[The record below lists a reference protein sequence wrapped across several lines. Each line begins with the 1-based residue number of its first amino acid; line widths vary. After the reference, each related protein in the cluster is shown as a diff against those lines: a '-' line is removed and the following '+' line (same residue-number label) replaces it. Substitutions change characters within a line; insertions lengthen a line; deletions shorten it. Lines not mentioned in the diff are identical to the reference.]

1 MSRFAA
7 TALCFLILSA
17 PALLAL
23 DVDRSELESAKDG
36 DIVFVSY
43 EGPQPKID
51 SLSAIKGLGAALGKD
66 IAGGAS
72 RAGASARY
80 SVVRIVDPSVPTG
93 LDAEILRLGS
103 AVQVDHI
110 RNLRWIIAGYL
121 GAAWGYK
128 ESDAFV
134 LATFVTVYNAVN
146 RGKMDYFASRYKGG
160 VLAELKAAEAG
171 LALTYLEWPGKTQIV
186 IPLSSGA
193 KPGDVGAVDTTAI
206 SGPEVK
212 ESLREQPDKG
222 IADRQALVDIKER
235 EAEQKQAELDRKKEE
250 LAAAEKKL
258 AEDKAKAEAAR
269 AKLEA
274 DKAAAAAAAATAAKT
289 SPAASSTTEK
299 PAEAAAKP
307 QSAPAEAPAAAKPTE
322 PTGAA
327 AAPPAAAPPTEEE
340 IAKQEETVAAAE
352 EEVAAREE
360 EIAAAKEEVAAAEEK
375 VEEKREEAAADREE
389 ITSDQKERIAEEV
402 AAGKSA
408 EDAGVYLLRIV
419 DDGERLAQVV
429 FLDAEKGGLIRSSR
443 INSIHIRS
451 IEETEES
458 FFAVAGAEDK
468 SGGVKVVKLEK
479 ASLESA
485 AEGTPDMFPESD
497 LLVSGERIYGVARNA
512 DAAGGGESYSV
523 VLLDGELGEVARSAS
538 AVTPW
543 TFLKE
548 GGGGILVQLPEG
560 GFAVLSADSLETA
573 RELDM

>member
-7 TALCFLILSA
+7 TALCFLALSA

-51 SLSAIKGLGAALGKD
+51 SLSSIKGLGAALGKE

-72 RAGASARY
+72 RAGTDARY
-80 SVVRIVDPSVPTG
+80 SVIRIVDPSVPTG
-93 LDAEILRLGS
+93 LDADVLRLGK

-110 RNLRWIIAGYL
+110 RNLRWIVAGYL

-128 ESDAFV
+128 ESDAFI

-146 RGKMDYFASRYKGG
+146 RGKMDYFASRYKSG
-160 VLAELKAAEAG
+160 VLAELKAEEAG

-193 KPGDVGAVDTTAI
+193 KPGDLGAVDTTAI
-206 SGPEVK
+206 SEPEVK
-212 ESLREQPDKG
+212 ESLREQPDMG
-222 IADRQALVDIKER
+222 ISDRQALVDIKER
-235 EAEQKQAELDRKKEE
+235 EAEQKQAELDKKKEE
-250 LAAAEKKL
+250 LAAAEKKV

-274 DKAAAAAAAATAAKT
+274 DKATAAAAAATAAKPT
-289 SPAASSTTEK
+289 PAVSSTAEK

-307 QSAPAEAPAAAKPTE
+307 PVAPAEAPAAAKPTE
-322 PTGAA
+322 PIGAV
-327 AAPPAAAPPTEEE
+327 AAPPVDEQIAKREEE
-340 IAKQEETVAAAE
+340 VAAAE
-352 EEVAAREE
+352 AKVAAREE
-360 EIAAAKEEVAAAEEK
+360 EIAAEKEKVAVAEEK
-375 VEEKREEAAADREE
+375 VEAKREEAAADRQE
-389 ITSDQKERIAEEV
+389 ITSDQKEQIAEEV
-402 AAGKSA
+402 AVGKSA

-419 DDGERLAQVV
+419 DDKERLAQVV

-485 AEGTPDMFPESD
+485 AEGESDMFPESV
-497 LLVSGERIYGVARNA
+497 LLVSGDRIYGVARDVDA
-512 DAAGGGESYSV
+512 AAGGEQSYFV
-523 VLLDGELGEVARSAS
+523 VLLDGELGEIARSTS

-560 GFAVLSADSLETA
+560 GFAILAADSLETE
-573 RELDM
+573 RELDL